1 MYVMNNETE
10 NLLGASPLFLR
21 VLNTARMVAG
31 TDTPVLITGERGT
44 GKEMLAREIH
54 AVSQWNRGA
63 FHVINCTGVS
73 GSEFQL
79 ELDRVGGKREQSG
92 AGTLFL
98 DEVGELLPD
107 AQQQLLHMLES
118 HRLTVRQTGRP
129 RIIVSS
135 SLDLRKLVDAGD
147 LREDLYYRL
156 FVVPLEVPPLRDRQ
170 EDIVILLKRFSSE
183 FARVHN
189 RRSPRYSVSAR
200 NLLKRYPWPGNVR
213 ELRNFCERMVI
224 LMAGQIIQPEN
235 LPQEIRQGPEQKR
248 DRPRF
253 LLPADGIN
261 LMELESDV
269 IRQALGLSGGNRSK
283 AARLLGISRDTLLY
297 RIQKHAIEV

>member
-1 MYVMNNETE
+1 MNNETG
-10 NLLGASPLFLR
+10 NLLGASPHFLR
-21 VLNTARMVAG
+21 TLNAARMVAG

-73 GSEFQL
+73 GPEFQL
-79 ELDRVGGKREQSG
+79 ELDRVGGNQEPKG
-92 AGTLFL
+92 GGTLFL

-107 AQQQLLHMLES
+107 AQQLLLHLLDS
-118 HRLTVRQTGRP
+118 QGLAPRQAGRS

-135 SLDLRKLVDAGD
+135 SLDLRQLVEAGD

-156 FVVPLEVPPLRDRQ
+156 YVVPLEVPSLRDRQ
-170 EDIVILLKRFSSE
+170 EDIVLLLKRFSSE
-183 FARVHN
+183 FTRLHN
-189 RRSPRYSVSAR
+189 RRTPRYSVTAR

-235 LPQEIRQGPEQKR
+235 LPQEIRRGPEQKR
-248 DRPRF
+248 DNPRF
-253 LLPADGIN
+253 LLPAEGIN

>member
-1 MYVMNNETE
+1 MNNQNG
-10 NLLGASPLFLR
+10 NLLGASPRFLR
-21 VLNTARMVAG
+21 TLNTARMVAG
-31 TDTPVLITGERGT
+31 TDTPVLITGEQGS

-54 AVSQWNRGA
+54 AVSQWNRGT
-63 FHVINCTGVS
+63 FHVIKCTGIS
-73 GSEFQL
+73 GPEFQL
-79 ELDRVGGKREQSG
+79 ELDRVGAKREQPGS
-92 AGTLFL
+92 GTLFL
-98 DEVGELLPD
+98 DEVGEVLPD
-107 AQQQLLHMLES
+107 AQQLLLHLLES
-118 HRLTVRQTGRP
+118 QGLAARQTGGP

-135 SLDLRKLVDAGD
+135 SLDLRQLVEAGD

-156 FVVPLEVPPLRDRQ
+156 YVVPLEVPPLRDRQ
-170 EDIVILLKRFSSE
+170 EDIVLLLKRFSSE
-183 FARVHN
+183 FARIHN
-189 RRSPRYSVSAR
+189 RRSPRYSVAAR

-235 LPQEIRQGPEQKR
+235 LPQEIRRGPAQKR
-248 DRPRF
+248 DNPRF
-253 LLPADGIN
+253 LLPAEGIN
-261 LMELESDV
+261 LMELERDV

>member
-1 MYVMNNETE
+1 MNHE
-10 NLLGASPLFLR
+10 NGYFLGASPRFLR
-21 VLNTARMVAG
+21 TLNTARMVAG
-31 TDTPVLITGERGT
+31 TDTPVLITGERGS

-54 AVSQWNRGA
+54 AVSQWNRGT
-63 FHVINCTGVS
+63 FHVIKCS
-73 GSEFQL
+73 GISGPDFQL
-79 ELDRVGGKREQSG
+79 ELDRVGTQREKPG
-92 AGTLFL
+92 LGTLFL

-107 AQQQLLHMLES
+107 AQQLLLHLLEFQG
-118 HRLTVRQTGRP
+118 LAARQAGGP

-135 SLDLRKLVDAGD
+135 SLDLRKLVEAGD

-156 FVVPLEVPPLRDRQ
+156 YVVPLEVPPLRDRQ
-170 EDIVILLKRFSSE
+170 EDIVLLLKRFSSE
-183 FARVHN
+183 FARLHS
-189 RRSPRYSVSAR
+189 RRSPRYSVTAR

-224 LMAGQIIQPEN
+224 LMAGQLIQPEN
-235 LPQEIRQGPEQKR
+235 LPQEIRRGPAQKR
-248 DRPRF
+248 DNPRF
-253 LLPADGIN
+253 LLPAEGIN